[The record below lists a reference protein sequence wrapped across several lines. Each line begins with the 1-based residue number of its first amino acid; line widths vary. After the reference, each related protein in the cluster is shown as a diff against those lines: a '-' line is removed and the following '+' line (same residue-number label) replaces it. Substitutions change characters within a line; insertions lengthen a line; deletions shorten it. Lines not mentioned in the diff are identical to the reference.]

1 MNRRLVRALV
11 AATALA
17 GLSTV
22 AACGGGNPAGPAPTD
37 ATVVRTT
44 GPLDEFF
51 GAPSA
56 GLTEEEMAAQERK
69 VQESVVACMAA
80 EGFEYRPFSMNQPIE
95 TAYDNFGTRA
105 FAEKYGYGISTFATE
120 SVPAGPDSTG
130 APTDPNQAI
139 VDAMSDSEREAYYA
153 ALYGAPVTA
162 AESGAAEPM
171 ASTASMA
178 PPGPEEL
185 GCTGAA
191 QLEVYGAG
199 PASPDQFNDLFER
212 MSTLY
217 EKVADD
223 PAVAQAQT
231 AWTACMADAGHPGLA
246 SVDDPMRQLS
256 DRMNAFW
263 SELDGTS
270 PPPVA
275 TETATATDGSGFV
288 GPDPDDPALIQLK
301 ADEIAMA
308 VADFDCRESSRY
320 QAAFDAVSQSL
331 QEQFVRDNR
340 AELERYRDAMNGG
353 G

>member
-1 MNRRLVRALV
+1 MNRQLVRALV

-22 AACGGGNPAGPAPTD
+22 AACGGGSPADPAPTD
-37 ATVVRTT
+37 AAVTRTT

-56 GLTEEEMAAQERK
+56 ELTDEEMAAQERK

-80 EGFEYRPFSMNQPIE
+80 EGFEYRPFIMTQPVE

-105 FAEKYGYGISTFATE
+105 FAEKYGYGISTFATGSP
-120 SVPAGPDSTG
+120 SVEAGPTS

-139 VDAMSDSEREAYYA
+139 VDAMSDAEREAYYA
-153 ALYGAPVTA
+153 ALYGAPVMA
-162 AESGAAEPM
+162 SESGAAEP
-171 ASTASMA
+171 TASIA
-178 PPGPEEL
+178 PPGPEDL
-185 GCTGAA
+185 GCFGTA
-191 QLEVYGAG
+191 QQEVYGG
-199 PASPDQFNDLFER
+199 GTASPDQFNDLFER
-212 MSTLY
+212 MSAIY

-223 PAVAQAQT
+223 PAVAQAQ
-231 AWTACMADAGHPGLA
+231 ADWTACMADAGHPGLA
-246 SVDDPMRQLS
+246 SVDDPMQQIS
-256 DRMNAFW
+256 ERMNAFW
-263 SELDGTS
+263 SDMDGAS
-270 PPPVA
+270 PAPLV
-275 TETATATDGSGFV
+275 TETATATAAPDSM

-308 VADFDCRESSRY
+308 VADFDCRASSGY
-320 QAAFDAVSQSL
+320 QAAFDAVSQDL